1 MHLSLKILASLVFT
15 IFFSYSVAAQ
25 DHNEHSQ
32 PTDAGLHEADAA
44 HADAHGEDDFNFGDM
59 ILHHVMDDYQWHFF
73 DINDFHA
80 TLYLPIIVYSKENGL
95 AVFSSKK
102 LSHGQE
108 YKGYKLDHGHL
119 ASVEGHSFF
128 DISITKNVLAMLL
141 AVTLLFIIFL
151 SVARA
156 YKRNPTGTPRGLQSF
171 MEPLIIFVRDEV
183 AEPTLGHKSSRY
195 LPFLLTIFFFIWMNN
210 MMGLLPGAANV
221 TGNIA
226 VTLVLAVFTFLITN
240 FSGNKNYWRH
250 IFAPPGIPF
259 WLLPIMWVVEIL
271 GVFTKPFALMVRLF
285 ANINAGHM
293 IILSIIGLI
302 FVFGQLNAGLGY
314 GMSIISIAFTLFM
327 FFLELLVAAIQAY
340 IFTILSALFIS
351 QAVEEHH

>member
-1 MHLSLKILASLVFT
+1 MFRNRFFLFSLTSLFVLLSFPKAVI
-15 IFFSYSVAAQ
+15 AQ
-25 DHNEHSQ
+25 DHHVDS
-32 PTDAGLHEADAA
+32 AVHEETAADS
-44 HADAHGEDDFNFGDM
+44 HEEKSFNFGDM

-73 DINDFHA
+73 DFHNFHA
-80 TLYLPIIVYSKENGL
+80 TLYLPVIVYSSESGL
-95 AVFSSKK
+95 SIFSSKK
-102 LSHGQE
+102 LSHGE
-108 YKGYKLDHGHL
+108 SYKGYVLDHGHL
-119 ASVEGHSFF
+119 SSVEGHSII
-128 DISITKNVLAMLL
+128 DVSITKNVLAMLL
-141 AVTLLFIIFL
+141 AVALLFILFI
-151 SVARA
+151 SIARA
-156 YKRNPTGTPRGLQSF
+156 YKKNPVGTPRGMQSF
-171 MEPLIIFVRDEV
+171 MEPLILFVRDEV
-183 AEPTLGHKSSRY
+183 AEPTLGHKASRY
-195 LPFLLTIFFFIWMNN
+195 LPFLLTVFFFIWMNN

-314 GMSIISIAFTLFM
+314 GMSLISIAFTLFM